1 MITCAGFARQFAS
14 PQRITWRAP
23 LCRRRARDEKENRSQ
38 IESCC
43 ISLTRRRRS
52 GALEFIGAA
61 SPGAVAFMAVAV
73 HAAIA
78 AAQVLPLPAED
89 QHDIAK
95 MLGAGVVGEALPSVP
110 ISDVALYFPLE
121 ERVMT
126 YQVTSGPNAGQMQ
139 NLEVAK
145 GKRPGGNPAWRFGL
159 SSSLAAF
166 LRQTAG
172 GDLYMPA
179 VSDSGEGV
187 VIVTTPPNPFLLN
200 GMKPG
205 ATRTVRQ
212 SVAVNYL
219 DDPTDR
225 RYSGTLTAKF
235 TYVGTYQ
242 VTVPAGTYQ
251 AILIRF
257 KTDGK
262 VGPAHTTD
270 TAYYFFAPHVGVVAM
285 ISQQD
290 VEAFWI
296 IHIDS
301 RSGKVLASAS

>member
-1 MITCAGFARQFAS
+1 MHPTRTLAVALVC
-14 PQRITWRAP
+14 T
-23 LCRRRARDEKENRSQ
+23 
-38 IESCC
+38 
-43 ISLTRRRRS
+43 ISL
-52 GALEFIGAA
+52 AA
-61 SPGAVAFMAVAV
+61 VPTVRAS
-73 HAAIA
+73 AAEG
-78 AAQVLPLPAED
+78 QVLPLPPKD
-89 QHDIAK
+89 QQYIAA
-95 MLGAGVVGEALPSVP
+95 MLGSGVVGQALPSAP
-110 ISDVALYFPLE
+110 ITEVSVYFPLQ

-126 YQVTSGPNAGQMQ
+126 YQVTSGPNAGEVQT
-139 NLEVAK
+139 LKVAK
-145 GKRPGGNPAWRFGL
+145 GQRPNGNPAWRFGL
-159 SSSLAAF
+159 SPSLAAF
-166 LRQTAG
+166 LRQTAS
-172 GDLYMPA
+172 GDLFMPA

-187 VIVTTPPNPFLLN
+187 IVVTTPANPFLLN

-205 ATRTVRQ
+205 TTRTVRQ
-212 SVAVNYL
+212 RVAVNYL

-225 RYSGTLTAKF
+225 RYSGTLTARF

-251 AILIRF
+251 AILVRF

-270 TAYYFFAPHVGVVAM
+270 TAYYLFAPHVGVVAM

-301 RSGKVLASAS
+301 RSGKVLTSAS